1 MYITQKVVLSFRS
14 GTDLLSLLIS
24 SSSSCLLGWP
34 LQKKPKAVSCQIRR
48 GWHLARIL
56 FTCINW
62 QILDLTHTIISR
74 SSPDTPFHADKC
86 CCLVHA
92 HTAQRLQH
100 AYAAVPASSCSIVH
114 LYLLICICM
123 LLFFW
128 MLLVWAMTAYLCV
141 LITFVKFVIT
151 VTFHH
156 HSNVLPWL
164 SLFCSLIASF
174 SRLLY

>member
-1 MYITQKVVLSFRS
+1 MSNPTRMTFGKNFVHVHQL
-14 GTDLLSLLIS
+14 TDF
-24 SSSSCLLGWP
+24 G
-34 LQKKPKAVSCQIRR
+34 
-48 GWHLARIL
+48 
-56 FTCINW
+56 F
-62 QILDLTHTIISR
+62 DTHHNFKM
-74 SSPDTPFHADKC
+74 SPDTPFHADKC

-128 MLLVWAMTAYLCV
+128 MLLVRAMTAYLCV